1 MADTLKL
8 HFQKPGLLTTVQ
20 DAGRFGYQHV
30 GIPMNGAMDKQSARQ
45 ANELV
50 GNAPTDPVLEI
61 TLMGPTITVEGSGFM
76 AITGANLSPTCN
88 GEAIEMYA
96 FFELNEGDE
105 IRFGRPQSGCRAYL
119 AIGGHWQVQ
128 PWLESVSASAVQPDE
143 LTPQS
148 LIKKGSVIEIVANN
162 SLPEHSIAP
171 EDFHD
176 LSDLGIIRILPGP
189 EFSQLSNLSVASF
202 FSQEFTISND
212 SNRMGYRLNGTVRAF
227 EPQQEVI
234 SSGIIPG
241 TIQITNSGQPI
252 VLMADAQTSGGYF
265 RLGNV
270 ISSDLDLLA
279 QMKPSEKVRFV
290 LAE

>member
-20 DAGRFGYQHV
+20 DGGRFGYQHV

-88 GEAIEMYA
+88 GEAIGMYVP
-96 FFELNEGDE
+96 FELNEDDE
-105 IRFGRPQSGCRAYL
+105 IRFGRPQSGCRSYL
-119 AIGGHWQVQ
+119 AVGGDWQVQ
-128 PWLESVSASAVQPDE
+128 PWLESKSASAVQPDE
-143 LTPQS
+143 LTPHS
-148 LIKKGSVIEIVANN
+148 LIKKGSVLEIVSNG
-162 SLPEHSIAP
+162 SLPERSIAT
-171 EDFHD
+171 EDIHD

-202 FSQEFTISND
+202 FSQEFIISND
-212 SNRMGYRLNGTVRAF
+212 SNRMGYRLNGTVKGF
-227 EPQQEVI
+227 ESQQEVI

-270 ISSDLDLLA
+270 ISRDLDLLA
-279 QMKPSEKVRFV
+279 QMKPGEKVRFV